1 METALEK
8 NPRNES
14 NNARRIRAVRRMFT
28 DISPRYDLLNRI
40 MSARQDVRWRRFA
53 AGRVPADASR
63 VLDVATGTGDLAIDL
78 AISRPNLTVVG
89 VDFTEPM
96 LRRAEIKTAQRGL
109 SQRVRYTIGDAL
121 RLPFPDDEFDAV
133 TVAFGIRNMP
143 DRRSA
148 LAEMMR
154 VVKPGGKV
162 ITLEMTFPRSL
173 KLRRFFIWYLNKVI
187 PALGG
192 VISGNPQAY
201 RYLPDSIQDF
211 LHPDDLTELCN
222 SLGLKQVRAFPL
234 MFGLTY
240 VHEGLVP

>member
-8 NPRNES
+8 NPRNEP
-14 NNARRIRAVRRMFT
+14 NHARRIRAVRRMFT

-53 AGRVPADASR
+53 VARVPAEASR

-78 AISRPNLTVVG
+78 ASARPDVTVFG

-96 LRRAEIKTAQRGL
+96 LRRAEAKTAERGL
-109 SQRVRYTIGDAL
+109 SRRISYAIGDAL
-121 RLPFPDDEFDAV
+121 RLPFADREFDAV

-162 ITLEMTFPRSL
+162 ITLEMTFPKNL
-173 KLRRFFIWYLNKVI
+173 KLRRFFVWYLNRVI

-192 VISGNPQAY
+192 IISGNPQAY

-211 LHPDDLTELCN
+211 LHPDDLTELCH
-222 SLGLKQVRAFPL
+222 SLGLKRVQAFPL